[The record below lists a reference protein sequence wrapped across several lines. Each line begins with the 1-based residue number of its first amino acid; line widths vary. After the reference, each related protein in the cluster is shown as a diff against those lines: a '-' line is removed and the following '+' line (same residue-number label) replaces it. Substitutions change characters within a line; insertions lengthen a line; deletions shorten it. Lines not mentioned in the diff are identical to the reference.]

1 MTKYTFKGL
10 WTGVKIFK
18 KLQTYQIIKST
29 LLDTDY
35 DINHVSVDTD
45 NDKIYIYHSY
55 NNMEKYSGR
64 WYNTNLTNDQYEL
77 DNNAK
82 TFVYIIPEYERE
94 LENNIIIEK
103 DVKATIYFT
112 EKGYK
117 KFTNILKNLF

>member
-1 MTKYTFKGL
+1 MTKCDFKGL
-10 WTGVKIFK
+10 WTGVKIFN

-35 DINHVSVDTD
+35 DINHVSVDAN

-55 NNMEKYSGR
+55 NNREKCSGR

-82 TFVYIIPEYERE
+82 TFVYIIPEYEHE
-94 LENNIIIEK
+94 LENNLIIEK
-103 DVKATIYFT
+103 DVRVTIYFT

-117 KFTNILKNLF
+117 KFTNILKN